1 MNRGNVRL
9 SALDYWL
16 VRSERNEPF
25 VYHRGE
31 LARDKQNDPNLSAL
45 AERMLKIS
53 NGRFDVVSECGHI
66 RGEIVGSGTVEL
78 VTRRD
83 RGETVYFARK
93 R

>member
-1 MNRGNVRL
+1 MNCLNVRMI
-9 SALDYWL
+9 ALQDWL
-16 VRSERNEPF
+16 TRSKKGEPF

-31 LARDKQNDPNLSAL
+31 LARDKQHDPSLCEL
-45 AERMLKIS
+45 AERMLTIC

-66 RGEIVGSGTVEL
+66 RGEIIGSGAVEL